1 MQESIKAAIDFR
13 QHDIILRKFALK
25 EFLKKYPNSSSA
37 SVWFN
42 GYDVIDENTIR
53 ILYQYGGGD
62 MEMDGS
68 WKVKIE

>member
-25 EFLKKYPNSSSA
+25 EFLKKYPNGSSA